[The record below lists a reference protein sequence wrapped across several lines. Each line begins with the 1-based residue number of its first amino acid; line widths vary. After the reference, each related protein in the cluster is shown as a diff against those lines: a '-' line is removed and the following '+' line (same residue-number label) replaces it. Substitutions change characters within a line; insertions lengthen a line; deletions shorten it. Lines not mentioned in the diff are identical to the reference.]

1 MFGVTSGI
9 AAAFIGALALA
20 FWEAMGRFYPA
31 RETWRRL
38 RRVRGRLAVRLMRE
52 RFEQTAR
59 YRGPR
64 TLALV
69 SLIAIVAWVAAAS
82 LLDKRWYEVVADVL
96 PWVVVGLA
104 LFRTPKILAAIGER
118 MREYEKEVGE
128 DPDAD
133 VNDLF
138 DDPGD
143 GGPTAIAL

>member
-20 FWEAMGRFYPA
+20 FWESMGRFYPA

-38 RRVRGRLAVRLMRE
+38 RRQRGRLAVRLMRE
-52 RFEQTAR
+52 RFEHTSRNRA
-59 YRGPR
+59 PR
-64 TLALV
+64 ILALV
-69 SLIAIVAWVAAAS
+69 SLVAIVAWVATSS
-82 LLDKRWYEVVADVL
+82 LLDKRWYEVIADVL
-96 PWVVVGLA
+96 PWVVVGVA
-104 LFRTPKILAAIGER
+104 LFRTPKILGAIGAR

-138 DDPGD
+138 NGGGD